1 MTKAKVWG
9 GKRTQLVAQ
18 DDLSAALGRLFRS
31 VREERGVTLQAL
43 SDAIE
48 RRMNVIRFHEAGV
61 RLMRADDLTRAA
73 LAMGVAPRSLMLPHG
88 DASEVEGDT
97 DGRSS

>member
-1 MTKAKVWG
+1 VTKTKPWG

-18 DDLSAALGRLFRS
+18 DDLSAAIGKLFRS
-31 VREERGVTLQAL
+31 VREERGFTLQRL
-43 SDAIE
+43 SDEME

-73 LAMGVAPRSLMLPHG
+73 LAMGVAPRSLLLAQG
-88 DASEVEGDT
+88 DAAEAEGHA
-97 DGRSS
+97 DG